1 MKIRY
6 LEFFNPFEGF
16 TDNIILKNLDDINVI
31 IGKNNSGKTTI
42 LYKIFQI
49 LNTPLI
55 ENHQI
60 RKLFFELKIAE
71 LNFILFVLWLNL
83 LEPLSYEELQ
93 KRKKEKEEEAQNDF
107 ISHRFLG
114 LPIKIRNYELNEF
127 TNRK

>member
-49 LNTPLI
+49 LNTPII

-60 RKLFFELKIAE
+60 RKIFIELKIAE

-114 LPIKIRNYELNEF
+114 LLIKIRNYELNEF